1 LNSGHL
7 RSRQRPKP
15 LSHPLR
21 LGECHLKGRLHSR
34 FLVAFRAR
42 DGVDLQMDAL
52 LCQIDAK
59 LHRTINLAQSRARSR
74 AGKRD
79 QKTKKPHRDTQFFS
93 SIAQMSKR
101 FKAPRAHYVVKS
113 QVCIAKSTII
123 ILQLCNVLA
132 TMNKTTKIKT
142 GHNFFVR
149 SDGIQYKFRVSHEIA
164 H

>member
-1 LNSGHL
+1 
-7 RSRQRPKP
+7 
-15 LSHPLR
+15 
-21 LGECHLKGRLHSR
+21 
-34 FLVAFRAR
+34 VRAMAPICR
-42 DGVDLQMDAL
+42 WTRY
-52 LCQIDAK
+52 CAK
-59 LHRTINLAQSRARSR
+59 LMPNCTARSIWRNHAHDR
-74 AGKRD
+74 AQENATK
-79 QKTKKPHRDTQFFS
+79 KTKKPHRDTHFFS